1 MGRQGDCITI
11 VRKDGK
17 RAVIPLQLWE
27 DGHKMDKDWRIES
40 KPILNTPEVKVE
52 RVVIEKP
59 VQKAPEP
66 VAPPVVVEP
75 VVVPVIEAP
84 KPKVEKEK
92 TKRVYR
98 HKHKG

>member
-1 MGRQGDCITI
+1 MSKQGECITI

-52 RVVIEKP
+52 RVIIEKP
-59 VQKAPEP
+59 VVKAPEP
-66 VAPPVVVEP
+66 VISPPVVVEP
-75 VVVPVIEAP
+75 VKVPVTEAQT
-84 KPKVEKEK
+84 PKVEKA
-92 TKRVYR
+92 KRVYR
-98 HKHKG
+98 RKHKG